1 MTVDRTFKA
10 VMSAMLVVIVALAAF
25 VGGAAFGRLSTGA
38 PAVPAASASSNLTAT
53 VEKVDSIIRSSALA
67 PSSEESITANAIRG
81 MLESLGDPYA
91 TYYDTKA
98 YAQLQED
105 TTGQFGGIGVTFG
118 LTNGKPTIAR
128 ILPGTP
134 AEKAGVKV
142 DDVIAQVDGSTT
154 ASLTVDQ
161 ISEKIR
167 GPQGTTVAIGLER
180 AGAKSLI
187 TVKLVRALISVPNV
201 DSKMIGTDVG
211 YIRLWSFNQRSAD
224 DIRKA
229 LTDLQ
234 GKGAKGFVLDLRENP
249 GGLLTSAVDV
259 ASLFVADGVI
269 VRVDERGV
277 PEDVQNA
284 TGNLATDKPLVLLVD
299 GNSASASEIVAGALQ
314 DYKRA
319 VIVGVKTYGKGS
331 VQTLRPLGDGSAIK
345 LTTAH
350 YLTPLKR
357 VINKKGVTPG
367 IVVTMDAKLQSKP
380 ETDTQ
385 LTRAIAELRKLTK

>member
-1 MTVDRTFKA
+1 VDRTFKA
-10 VMSAMLVVIVALAAF
+10 AMSAMLVVIVALAAF
-25 VGGAAFGRLSTGA
+25 VGGAAFGRLSAGTAG
-38 PAVPAASASSNLTAT
+38 VPSATASSGLTST
-53 VEKVDSIIRSSALA
+53 VEKVDTIIRESALQ
-67 PSSEESITANAIRG
+67 PSSEESITANAVRG

-91 TYYDTKA
+91 HFYDIKS

-105 TTGQFGGIGVTFG
+105 STGQFGGIGVTFG
-118 LTNGKPTIAR
+118 MQNDKPTIAR

-142 DDVIAQVDGSTT
+142 DDVIAEVDGKTT
-154 ASLTVDQ
+154 AKLTVDQ

-167 GPQGTTVAIGLER
+167 GLKGTTVTLGLQR
-180 AGAKSLI
+180 AGAKALI
-187 TVKLVRALISVPNV
+187 TVKIVRDTISVPNV
-201 DSKMIGTDVG
+201 DSKMIGADVG
-211 YIRLWSFNQRSAD
+211 YIRLWSFNERSGQ
-224 DIRKA
+224 DIRTA

-249 GGLLTSAVDV
+249 GGLLTSAIDV

-277 PEDVQNA
+277 PEEVQNA

-299 GNSASASEIVAGALQ
+299 DNSASASEIVAGALQ

-319 VIVGVKTYGKGS
+319 VVVGVKTYGKGS

-350 YLTPLKR
+350 YLTPKKR
-357 VINKKGVTPG
+357 VINKKGVTPDV
-367 IVVTMDAKLQSKP
+367 VVTMDLKLQSKP

-385 LTRAIAELRKLTK
+385 LTRAVAELRKLIK

>member
-1 MTVDRTFKA
+1 MDRTFKA
-10 VMSAMLVVIVALAAF
+10 VMSALLVVIVALAAF

-38 PAVPAASASSNLTAT
+38 PAVPEISASTNLTT
-53 VEKVDSIIRSSALA
+53 SVEKVDSIIGNSALE
-67 PSSEESITANAIRG
+67 PSSEQSITANAIRG

-91 TYYDTKA
+91 HYYDAKA
-98 YAQLQED
+98 YALLQEES
-105 TTGQFGGIGVTFG
+105 TGQFGGIGVTFG
-118 LTNGKPTIAR
+118 LKNGKPTIAR

-154 ASLTVDQ
+154 TSLTVDQ

-180 AGAKSLI
+180 AGSKSLI

-201 DSKMIGTDVG
+201 DSKMIGADVG
-211 YIRLWSFNQRSAD
+211 YIRLWTFNQRSGA
-224 DIRKA
+224 DIRA
-229 LTDLQ
+229 AITELQ

-249 GGLLTSAVDV
+249 GGLLTSAIDV

-269 VRVDERGV
+269 VRVDERGA
-277 PEDVQNA
+277 PEDVQYA
-284 TGNLATDKPLVLLVD
+284 TGNVATDKPLVLLVD
-299 GNSASASEIVAGALQ
+299 DNSASASEIVAGALQ

-319 VIVGVKTYGKGS
+319 VIVGVTTYGKGS

-350 YLTPLKR
+350 YLTPKKR
-357 VINKKGVTPG
+357 VINKKGVTPD
-367 IVVTMDAKLQSKP
+367 VVVKMDAKLQLKP

-385 LTRAIAELRKLTK
+385 LTRAIAELGKLIK

>member
-1 MTVDRTFKA
+1 VDRTFKA
-10 VMSAMLVVIVALAAF
+10 VMSALLVVIVALAAF

-38 PAVPAASASSNLTAT
+38 PAVPEISASTNLTTT
-53 VEKVDSIIRSSALA
+53 VEKVDSIIRTSALA

-91 TYYDTKA
+91 TYYDAKA

-118 LTNGKPTIAR
+118 LKNGKPTIAR

-154 ASLTVDQ
+154 TSLTVDQ

-180 AGAKSLI
+180 AGSKSLI

-201 DSKMIGTDVG
+201 DSKMIGADVG
-211 YIRLWSFNQRSAD
+211 YIRLWSFNQPSGD

-229 LTDLQ
+229 ITDLQ

-269 VRVDERGV
+269 VRVDERGA

-299 GNSASASEIVAGALQ
+299 DNSASASEIVAGALQ

-319 VIVGVKTYGKGS
+319 VLVGVTTYGKGS

-350 YLTPLKR
+350 YLTPKKR
-357 VINKKGVTPG
+357 VINKKGVTPD
-367 IVVTMDAKLQSKP
+367 VVVKMDAKLQLKP

-385 LTRAIAELRKLTK
+385 LTRAIAELRKLIK